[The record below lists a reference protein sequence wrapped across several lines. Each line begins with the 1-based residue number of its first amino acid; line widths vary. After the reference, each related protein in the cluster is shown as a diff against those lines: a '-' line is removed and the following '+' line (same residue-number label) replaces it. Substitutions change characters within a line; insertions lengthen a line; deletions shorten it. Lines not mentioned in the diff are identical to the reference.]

1 MATDRTNPQPSTP
14 PAQAPTDVAQV
25 PDQVPAVV
33 PVEVEDKPIWLPP
46 KRERFAQLVASGW
59 SQAAAYRDAFGTAEG
74 AGHAVYV
81 AASRLMGTDEV
92 RLRIDQ
98 LTAQA
103 ARASAAIFG
112 ESRAA
117 VVRHNVALATADA
130 RRLFH
135 EDGRAKLPHELDD
148 EIAQAVESVEVEA
161 DGRIK
166 YKLARRTSALDMVN
180 RIAGLYEA
188 DNRQQA
194 GSLADA
200 LRALAG
206 GATPARIAPSGE

>member
-59 SQAAAYRDAFGTAEG
+59 SQAAAYR
-74 AGHAVYV
+74 
-81 AASRLMGTDEV
+81 AAMGTDVLATTSHVEGCKWAADPSV
-92 RLRIDQ
+92 RRRVDQ
-98 LTAQA
+98 LTEAA